1 MNKRL
6 LALISTQ
13 EQREQGYR
21 VAQIVRNNQSFPVAP
36 EMFWQPCPDYII
48 ADQYWFN
55 PQDNTFNLIPEPVL
69 ESNQQPTTTGSEDF

>member
-1 MNKRL
+1 MSTLL

-21 VAQIVRNNQSFPVAP
+21 VAQIVRTNQSFPVAP

-48 ADQYWFN
+48 ADQYWFD
-55 PQDNTFNLIPEPVL
+55 PSDNSFKEIQL
-69 ESNQQPTTTGSEDF
+69 S